1 MNIKTLHDA
10 FAYELSDMYNAEK
23 QLTEALPK
31 LAKAASDPNLV
42 EAFEMH
48 LVETQEQI
56 QLIEKVAKMCELELA
71 QETCEAMEGLIKEG
85 HEVIDNVEEGPVKDC
100 MLIAAAQKVEHY
112 EIASYGTL
120 IAMAEKLDFTEALD
134 FLRQILDQEKYADQK
149 LNRLAEQD
157 INDKALRAA

>member
-48 LVETQEQI
+48 LEETQEQI
-56 QLIEKVAKMCELELA
+56 QLIEKVAKMCQLELA
-71 QETCEAMEGLIKEG
+71 QETCEAM
-85 HEVIDNVEEGPVKDC
+85 EGPVKDC

-120 IAMAEKLDFTEALD
+120 IAMAEKLDFTETLD